1 MCWLQGGLSV
11 KNYKSLG
18 WLLGLLAVALLV
30 AFTLYSEAETKLR
43 HEAVLKDKQETQG
56 TIDTLIQAQQQTNLL
71 VAQSLAE
78 NPFIEELLQ
87 RPQPFLRQKLNQLAA
102 NLNSATEFKDIWVQ
116 LVDVDGRSVYRS
128 WTEKVGDNLLPFRPE
143 IEAVFKARRSLQ
155 NISVGRFTVSFK
167 TMVPVIADDGT
178 LLGMVDIVT
187 QFTPLTQKLLDDT
200 GVETVL
206 LVDKRF
212 QGLLT
217 RALTGKFIDG
227 YYVANENASQT
238 LLDELRNEGLQTF
251 LNAPDYRRLDGYVVS
266 AYPVKSDND
275 VLAYWLTFK
284 PYESI
289 DFSQAV
295 WVLQKYLVISVG
307 VILLI
312 LLLASILFSR
322 AQAEAKKRYY
332 RQIINSVSD
341 VIYIS
346 NGKRVVDANAHFFEL
361 FDEFDSLEAFLAR
374 YQCVCEVFEKEEGFL
389 QPVMDGVY
397 WLDYVLAHPH
407 ERHKAKIVHHGK
419 AMIFV
424 IKVKSM
430 MGLSE
435 RLYNVLMHDIT
446 QVERYEQELKTL
458 SVTDEL
464 TGAGNRLACN
474 QTMEKEIT
482 RSRRYGT
489 TFAVILYD
497 LDFFKKINDTFGH
510 DIGDSVLIEVT
521 AAVKGVLRETDVLCR
536 YGGEEFL
543 IILPQT
549 PIAEA
554 MQTAERLREAVEG
567 LNREQVPVP
576 LTASFGV
583 AELTRWDTGFTL
595 LKRVDRA
602 LYQAKELGRNRVEM
616 AEELFGSETH

>member
-1 MCWLQGGLSV
+1 M
-11 KNYKSLG
+11 KKFKSFF
-18 WLLGLLAVALLV
+18 WLLLLLLVGLLV
-30 AFTLYSEAETKLR
+30 AQKFYSEAETKLR
-43 HEAVLKDKQETQG
+43 HEAVLKDRQETQG
-56 TIDTLIQAQQQTNLL
+56 TIDTLIQAQQQSNLL

-78 NPFIEELLQ
+78 NPVIEELLQ

-102 NLNSATEFKDIWVQ
+102 NLNSATAFKDIWVQ
-116 LVDVDGRSVYRS
+116 LVDVDGRSVYHS

-187 QFTPLTQKLLDDT
+187 QFTPLTQKLLEDT

-212 QGLLT
+212 QGVLT

-227 YYVANENASQT
+227 YYVANENASQA
-238 LLDELRNEGLQTF
+238 LLDELRKEGVQTF
-251 LNAPDYRRLDGYVVS
+251 LNTPDYRRLDGYVASV
-266 AYPVKSDND
+266 YPVESDD
-275 VLAYWLTFK
+275 GVLAYWLTFK
-284 PYESI
+284 SYESI

-312 LLLASILFSR
+312 LLLVSILFSR
-322 AQAEAKKRYY
+322 AHAEAKKRYY

-346 NGKRVVDANAHFFEL
+346 NGKEVVDANAHFFEL
-361 FDEFDSLEAFLAR
+361 FDEFDNLEMFLKR
-374 YQCVCEVFEKEEGFL
+374 YQCVCEVFEREEGFL
-389 QPVMDGVY
+389 QPTMNGMF
-397 WLDYVLAHPH
+397 WLDYILMHPN
-407 ERHKAKIVHHGK
+407 ERHKAKIVRNGK
-419 AMIFV
+419 TLIFL
-424 IKVKSM
+424 IKVKTM

-435 RLYNVLMHDIT
+435 RLYNVLMQDIT
-446 QVERYEQELKTL
+446 QIEHYEQELKKL

-474 QTMEKEIT
+474 QTIEKEIN
-482 RSRRYGT
+482 RARRYGAV
-489 TFAVILYD
+489 FSVILYD

-521 AAVKGVLRETDVLCR
+521 AVVRAALRDSDVLCR

-543 IILPQT
+543 VILPQT

-554 MQTAERLREAVEG
+554 MQTAERLRSAVES
-567 LNREQVPVP
+567 LSKEQVPVP
-576 LTASFGV
+576 LTSSFGV

-602 LYQAKELGRNRVEM
+602 LYQAKELGRNRVEI
-616 AEELFGSETH
+616 AEELFGPEEK